1 LTTSP
6 FPDTIVETIGRTT
19 MRKVYVEVTSRIIM
33 NMDDGIEVN
42 EVIENMDYDFTPM
55 TEGVDF
61 EDMEIRGHEVTDSK

>member
-1 LTTSP
+1 
-6 FPDTIVETIGRTT
+6 